1 MLFVDW
7 PCRLG
12 AVKCSSAH
20 TATPVAA
27 LAIIIR
33 KTLVLFFMNQ
43 PLENAGSSTFSSAPP
58 LHSLRFGGESVE
70 DTIHHRGKEIGE
82 IAQRSKIKALMQISG
97 KDSRAANPGRERC
110 PLRRMCREKDAG

>member
-1 MLFVDW
+1 
-7 PCRLG
+7 
-12 AVKCSSAH
+12 
-20 TATPVAA
+20 
-27 LAIIIR
+27 
-33 KTLVLFFMNQ
+33 MNQ

-97 KDSRAANPGRERC
+97 KESRAANPSREHC
-110 PLRRMCREKDAG
+110 PLSECVAKKMQVQIGFLVRFWTICRYTGALGRP